1 MYILIIECT
10 DINTESTLDA
20 RDFLREE
27 PWNGNKQSTSG
38 EKRDNRERKRE
49 KTFGYPRQLIDL
61 TVPKDLN

>member
-38 EKRDNRERKRE
+38 EKRDNREDVRKPLVTRDSWLIL
-49 KTFGYPRQLIDL
+49 PRQ
-61 TVPKDLN
+61 